1 MTQETASPRTR
12 LSTLP
17 ALLTVSVLTRL
28 VVNTANQ
35 LFNPFLSVIAAG
47 LGMDVVTLGRLVGL
61 RSAMGMCAPFFGNLA
76 DRWGY
81 RAVMRLQLLIG
92 VVGLLLVGG
101 SLHGWMAVLGMALM
115 GAGLYSFV
123 PTLRAYLSFQ
133 LPYAQRGRGFGILE
147 YSWALSGIVGLFLMG
162 KLMDLSSWRAPFFVL
177 AIGLL
182 VAWGVF
188 AQLPPTSRLTEAS
201 VLPARGQAGGYIQR
215 FAAFFAL
222 DSNRWSAWS
231 AILAGTIANY
241 GTLHL
246 FAVYGAWL
254 AGEYGLTSGQLG
266 LVALVL
272 GCADLCGSVSVSLL
286 TDRLGKRRSTL
297 LGLSGALI
305 VFALLPLVNHV
316 LWTTIGVLA
325 VARAFF
331 EFGTV
336 SQISLVS
343 EQVPTQRGKVM
354 TLAFACG
361 LIGNTLSGFTG
372 PFAYTHY
379 GIVGLAPVTV
389 IMIAIGLVMIGAWVK
404 EREA

>member
-1 MTQETASPRTR
+1 MTEETISPRSR
-12 LSTLP
+12 LSSLP
-17 ALLTVSVLTRL
+17 TLLTVSVLTRL
-28 VVNTANQ
+28 LVNTANQ
-35 LFNPFLSVIAAG
+35 LFNPFLAVIAAG
-47 LGMDVVTLGRLVGL
+47 LGMDVVSLGRLVGL
-61 RSAMGMCAPFFGNLA
+61 RSAMGMFAPFFGSLA

-81 RAVMRLQLLIG
+81 RAVLRLQLLIG

-101 SLHGWMAVLGMALM
+101 SVYGWMTIVGMALVGM
-115 GAGLYSFV
+115 GLYSFV

-162 KLMDLSSWRAPFFVL
+162 KLMDLSNWRAPFFVL
-177 AIGLL
+177 AIGLT
-182 VAWGVF
+182 VAWGIF
-188 AQLPPTSRLTEAS
+188 AQLPPTNRLSGGNAAQHHGS
-201 VLPARGQAGGYIQR
+201 VPGYLQR
-215 FAAFFAL
+215 FRAFFVL

-231 AILAGTIANY
+231 SILAGTIANY

-254 AGEYGLTSGQLG
+254 AGEYSLTSGQLG

-272 GCADLCGSVSVSLL
+272 GCADLCGSVSVSLF

-297 LGLSGALI
+297 LGMTCSML
-305 VFALLPLVNHV
+305 VFILVPLVRHE
-316 LWTTIGVLA
+316 LWSIIGVLA

-361 LIGNTLSGFTG
+361 LIGNTLSGFSG
-372 PFAYTHY
+372 PWAYTRY
-379 GIVGLAPVTV
+379 GIIGLAPVTV
-389 IMIAIGLVMIGAWVK
+389 VMIAIGLIMTATWVK
-404 EREA
+404 EVT